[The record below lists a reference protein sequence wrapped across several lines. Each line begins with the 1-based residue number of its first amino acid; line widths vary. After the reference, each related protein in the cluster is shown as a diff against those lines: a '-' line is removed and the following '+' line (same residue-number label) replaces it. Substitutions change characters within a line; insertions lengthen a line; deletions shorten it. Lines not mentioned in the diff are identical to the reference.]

1 MFGNHCMKMK
11 YKSPQREKKYL
22 LRLSD
27 RSGRIEDRPFCKA
40 ENSRTKSLLD
50 QKSLCSANLSKDV

>member
-1 MFGNHCMKMK
+1 MKMK